1 MEFFKNANY
10 NFIGFR
16 RKAFLISALFI
27 LAGVVS
33 LVVKGGPAMS
43 IDFKGGI
50 LMDLRFEK
58 PVAVDAVRSALGSTG
73 IGGKAE
79 IQTAVGGT
87 ELIIRAPVEE
97 GKDTTGEIKQVI
109 RGALPDNSFQVLR
122 EELVGPKVGKEL
134 GEKAIWAAIISLG
147 AMLVYIAWRFEFRF
161 AVASIIALF
170 HNTIAVV
177 GLFSLTNKEI
187 SLAVVA
193 AILTLIGYSIND
205 TIVVFDRIRE
215 DLRKYHREAFDVII
229 NRSINE
235 TLSRTVVTGTTV
247 IFVLI
252 FLWVMGG
259 QVLKDFTFGML
270 FGILIG
276 TYSSIFVASPI
287 LVEWQLR
294 SPMRRR

>member
-10 NFIGFR
+10 DFIGFR

-27 LAGVVS
+27 LAGVIS
-33 LVVKGGPAMS
+33 LVVKGGPALS

-50 LMDLRFEK
+50 LINLRFEK
-58 PVAVDAVRSALGSTG
+58 PVAVDTVRSALGSTG
-73 IGGKAE
+73 LGGKAE
-79 IQTAVGGT
+79 LQTALGGT
-87 ELIIRAPVEE
+87 ELIIRAPAEE
-97 GKDTTGEIKQVI
+97 GKDITGEIKQVI
-109 RGALPDNSFQVLR
+109 RGALPDNPFQVLR
-122 EELVGPKVGKEL
+122 EELVGPRVGKEL
-134 GEKAIWAAIISLG
+134 ATKAIWATVIALG
-147 AMLVYIAWRFEFRF
+147 AMLIYIAWRFEFRF
-161 AVASIIALF
+161 AVAAIIALF

-187 SLAVVA
+187 SLAVIA

-215 DLRKYHREAFDVII
+215 DLRKYHREAFEVII

-247 IFVLI
+247 VFVLI

-259 QVLKDFTFGML
+259 QVLRDFTFGML

-287 LVEWQLR
+287 LVEWQMR